1 MKRIS
6 IAQPFDGQ
14 NLRALGVHGQAIFID
29 PIRKLVVVHTAAWA
43 DGDDRAA
50 RGAQFRLFESILKTL

>member
-1 MKRIS
+1 
-6 IAQPFDGQ
+6 
-14 NLRALGVHGQAIFID
+14 V
-29 PIRKLVVVHTAAWA
+29 RKLVVVHTAAWA